1 MARQRLQAVPGS
13 EPPGEAQLTIEQLAH
28 ETGMT
33 VRNIRNHQS
42 RGLLPPPEVRM
53 RVGYYGPE
61 HVTRLQ
67 FIKEMQADGFNLG
80 SIKRLIGDSHGA
92 AEGLLGVRR
101 AISAP
106 WETEP
111 AEMLTTE
118 ELVERFGSF
127 DGRALSKAERL
138 GLLVPVGGEQYEAPS
153 PALLR
158 AAEDVMSRGVTLTAA
173 LAVVEQ
179 VKRACESVARAFVKL
194 FLEEVWTPFEEAGHP
209 PERWPEILE
218 AIERLRPIASD
229 ALLGVFQLTMAG
241 EVEEAFGRRL
251 ERQAKRGRKT

>member
-1 MARQRLQAVPGS
+1 MARKRLQAVPS
-13 EPPGEAQLTIEQLAH
+13 AEPPDEAQLTIEQLAH

-42 RGLLPPPEVRM
+42 RGLLPPPVVRM

-67 FIKEMQADGFNLG
+67 LVQEMQADGFNLG

-92 AEGLLGVRR
+92 AEGLLGFRR

-106 WETEP
+106 WESEP
-111 AEMLTTE
+111 SEILTAD
-118 ELVERFGSF
+118 ELVERFGTF
-127 DGRALSKAERL
+127 DGKALGRAERL
-138 GLLVPVGGEQYEAPS
+138 GLLVEVGGGRYEAPS

-158 AAEDVMSRGVTLTAA
+158 AAEEVMSRGVSLDSALT
-173 LAVVEQ
+173 VVEQ
-179 VKRACESVARAFVKL
+179 VKRACESVARAFSKM
-194 FLEEVWTPFEEAGHP
+194 FLEEVWTPFEKAGHP
-209 PERWPEILE
+209 AERWPEILE
-218 AIERLRPIASD
+218 AIERLKPLASD
-229 ALLGVFQLTMAG
+229 ALLGVFQLTMTREA
-241 EVEEAFGRRL
+241 EEAFGRRL

>member
-1 MARQRLQAVPGS
+1 MARKRLQVVPES
-13 EPPGEAQLTIEQLAH
+13 EPADEAQLTIEQLAS

-42 RGLLPPPEVRM
+42 RGLLPPPVVRM

-67 FIKEMQADGFNLG
+67 LVQEMQADGFNLG
-80 SIKRLIGDSHGA
+80 SIKRLLGDAHGA
-92 AEGLLGVRR
+92 ADGLLGFRR
-101 AISAP
+101 AISEP

-111 AEMLTTE
+111 PEMLDE
-118 ELVERFGSF
+118 DELVARFGAF
-127 DGRALSKAERL
+127 DGRALDKAQKL
-138 GLLVPVGGEQYEAPS
+138 GVLVPVGGGRYEAPS

-158 AAEDVMSRGVTLTAA
+158 AAEEVMSHGVTLPAA

-179 VKRACESVARAFVKL
+179 LKRACESVARTFAKL
-194 FLEEVWTPFEEAGHP
+194 FLEEVWKPFEEAGHP
-209 PERWPEILE
+209 PERWPEILG
-218 AIERLRPIASD
+218 ALERLRPIASE

-251 ERQAKRGRKT
+251 ERQAKRGR